1 MNAFTALSLAVR
13 TIEVVQVLH
22 SCSVAATEVH
32 HWHYS
37 ALVTYL
43 WLQAWRRTTSGTCPG
58 WFAPTC
64 CTRHSTWCHHLS
76 ALSGGDGELLYPLLF
91 LV

>member
-22 SCSVAATEVH
+22 SCSVAAPEVH
-32 HWHYS
+32 HWHCS

-76 ALSGGDGELLYPLLF
+76 ALSGGDGELLYPRLF